1 MRVLQILG
9 SLTYGGAETMVI
21 NYFRHIDKHECHM
34 DFVVHGVGN
43 GVYEEEV
50 KKRGSKVIHLP
61 TAGSIGFWKYVMEL
75 RKVIIDN
82 GPYDVVHAHTNI
94 QEGMALFAA
103 KLAGVPIRVSHS
115 HNTSFNA
122 SPIKLH
128 INRAL
133 LMYFSNRKLA
143 CGEAAGIAF
152 YGKRNFRIINNAV
165 EIKSLAKAT
174 EMAGEKKR
182 LEFGLDKKS
191 IVLGHVGRFVEQK
204 NHYFLLDAFAEAV
217 KVRPELRLVCVGE
230 GNLLP
235 NIKQL
240 AKDFDIEDK
249 VLFIGSQSN
258 MPIIYRMFDAF
269 VLPSRHEGLPLTLVE
284 AQAANLKCIVA
295 DTITRECDFGLGS
308 VSYIPLDKEMW
319 SRELGKVT
327 AKEKNVDESMLIC
340 AGSRYDIEIQCEEL
354 LRVYR

>member
-9 SLTYGGAETMVI
+9 SLTYGGAETMVM
-21 NYFRHIDKHECHM
+21 NYFRHIDKHECQM
-34 DFVVHGVGN
+34 DFVVHGIGN

-50 KKRGSKVIHLP
+50 KKSGSQVIHLP
-61 TAGSIGFWKYVMEL
+61 TAGSIGFCKYVMEL

-122 SPIKLH
+122 SAIKLH

-133 LMYFSNRKLA
+133 LVNVSNRKLA
-143 CGEAAGIAF
+143 CGEAAGLAF
-152 YGKRNFRIINNAV
+152 YGKRNFKVINNAV
-165 EIKSLAKAT
+165 EIKNLAKAS
-174 EMAGEKKR
+174 EAAGKKKR
-182 LEFGLDKKS
+182 FEFGIDKES

-204 NHYFLLDAFAEAV
+204 NHVFLLEVFSEAV
-217 KVRPELRLVCVGE
+217 KIRPELRLVCVGE

-235 NIKQL
+235 KIKQL
-240 AKDFDIEDK
+240 AKDFGIEDK
-249 VLFIGSQSN
+249 VLFIGSQSD
-258 MPIIYRMFDAF
+258 MATIYRMFDAF

-295 DTITRECDFGLGS
+295 DNITRECDLGLGS
-308 VSYIPLDKEMW
+308 VSYIPLDKEIW
-319 SRELGKVT
+319 SREFSKVT
-327 AKEKNVDESMLIC
+327 VKQKKIDESTIIC
-340 AGSRYDIEIQCEEL
+340 AGSRYDIEIQCKEL
-354 LRVYR
+354 LSVYR